1 MTRRPAP
8 PSSLLA
14 ALFGRIG
21 ALMVAIILAIGVMAY
36 ISAQRRI
43 DEIYDGQLI
52 IGANV
57 LRALMAEELH
67 PPRPAPG
74 APALEVDDAP
84 LLSGEDR
91 RAFDNYAEWRMFRV
105 WRGGQLALRSDTGP
119 LIARPPD
126 VEGFAQTR
134 DRRWKWRV
142 YTLRVPDS
150 DVTVQVGERTDIR
163 LVLVT
168 GVVLGLAI
176 PLLALIPTVAV
187 LIWLSLNQGLSSLRL
202 LIDQIGQ
209 RTLRDLSP
217 LALEAWPRDLHP
229 LVRSI
234 NLLLERIN
242 RARQQERRF
251 LDNAAHQLRTPLA
264 AVKLQAQMIAHETEP
279 AERESLTRALVA
291 GVDRA
296 SSLTDQLLTLARLEA
311 QIEIARD
318 GDLREEAVAV
328 LTDLAPLAARRGV
341 ELNFEDDGAVT
352 PSDPVL
358 LRLIAVNLI
367 ENAIHHAPPGSEVT
381 VRLAHTHDTSYLE
394 VIDQGPGIAEAER
407 EKVLR
412 RFYRGASNTAPG
424 SGLGLAIVLEAVRLL
439 GGQLVLGDRSEGGAG
454 LRVRVEFPTD
464 TANFG

>member
-1 MTRRPAP
+1 MSARAARP
-8 PSSLLA
+8 PSLLS
-14 ALFGRIG
+14 ALFGRVG
-21 ALMVAIILAIGVMAY
+21 ALVVVIIVVIGLLAFV
-36 ISAQRRI
+36 SAQRQI
-43 DEIYDGQLI
+43 DKVYDGQLI

-67 PPRPAPG
+67 PLAAG
-74 APALEVDDAP
+74 DQAVEVDDAP
-84 LLSGEDR
+84 LLSREDR

-119 LIARPPD
+119 LIAQPPAA
-126 VEGFAQTR
+126 EGFSQTR
-134 DRRWKWRV
+134 DQRWRWRV

-163 LVLVT
+163 LVLVS

-187 LIWLSLNQGLSSLRL
+187 LIWLSLNQGLRSLRV

-217 LALEAWPRDLHP
+217 LDLEAWPRDLHP

-242 RARQQERRF
+242 RARRQERQF

-264 AVKLQAQMIAHETEP
+264 AVKLQAQMIARETDP
-279 AERESLTRALVA
+279 SEREALTRALVE

-296 SSLTDQLLTLARLEA
+296 TNLTEQLLTLARLEA
-311 QIEIARD
+311 QLEVGQG
-318 GDLREEAVAV
+318 GDLRQEAVAAIA
-328 LTDLAPLAARRGV
+328 DLAPLAARRSV
-341 ELNFEDDGAVT
+341 ELSFEGEADA
-352 PSDPVL
+352 PHSDPVL

-367 ENAIHHAPPGSEVT
+367 ENAIHHAPAGSEVT
-381 VRLAHTHDTSYLE
+381 VRLARTHERPYLE
-394 VIDQGPGIAEAER
+394 VTDQGPGIPPAER
-407 EKVLR
+407 DKVVR
-412 RFYRGASNTAPG
+412 RFYRGAANTAPG
-424 SGLGLAIVLEAVRLL
+424 SGLGLAIVAEAARLL
-439 GGQLVLGDRSEGGAG
+439 GGQLILGDRADGQPG
-454 LRVRVEFPTD
+454 LRVRVEFAAPASD
-464 TANFG
+464 FN

>member
-1 MTRRPAP
+1 MTRRPGP
-8 PSSLLA
+8 PPSLLA

-67 PPRPAPG
+67 APPVAPG
-74 APALEVDDAP
+74 AGALEVDDAP
-84 LLSGEDR
+84 LLSREDR

-119 LIARPPD
+119 LIARPPAT
-126 VEGFAQTR
+126 EGFSQTR
-134 DRRWKWRV
+134 DHRWKWRV

-187 LIWLSLNQGLSSLRL
+187 LIWLSLNQGLSSLRV

-217 LALEAWPRDLHP
+217 LELNAWPRDLHP

-251 LDNAAHQLRTPLA
+251 LDDAAHQLRTPLA

-279 AERESLTRALVA
+279 AERESLTRALVE

-296 SSLTDQLLTLARLEA
+296 SNLTDQLLTLARLEA
-311 QIEIARD
+311 QLEVARG
-318 GDLREEAVAV
+318 GDLRREAVAA
-328 LTDLAPLAARRGV
+328 LADLAPLAARRGV
-341 ELNFEDDGAVT
+341 GFSFEGEVPAC
-352 PSDPVL
+352 PGDPVL

-367 ENAIHHAPPGSEVT
+367 ENAIHHAPPGSEIT
-381 VRLAHTHDTSYLE
+381 VRLGCTHDTPYLE
-394 VIDQGPGIAEAER
+394 VIDQGPGIPASER
-407 EKVLR
+407 DKVVR
-412 RFYRGASNTAPG
+412 RFYRGAENTERG
-424 SGLGLAIVLEAVRLL
+424 SGLGLAIVLEAARLL
-439 GGQLVLGDRSEGGAG
+439 DGQLVLGERGDGGPG
-454 LRVRVEFPTD
+454 LRARVEFPQPTG
-464 TANFG
+464 AFA